1 MAQPGSS
8 GRLSIETEEI
18 SKEIFSPK
26 NYVQSWLDKKI
37 GGELN
42 DEYYLKGRIEYL
54 ISFLKYTRSFCK
66 EKHFGRKLLSG
77 SERHDLPPY
86 NAQF

>member
-8 GRLSIETEEI
+8 GRLSIETEQI

-37 GGELN
+37 GGEL
-42 DEYYLKGRIEYL
+42 KGRTEYL